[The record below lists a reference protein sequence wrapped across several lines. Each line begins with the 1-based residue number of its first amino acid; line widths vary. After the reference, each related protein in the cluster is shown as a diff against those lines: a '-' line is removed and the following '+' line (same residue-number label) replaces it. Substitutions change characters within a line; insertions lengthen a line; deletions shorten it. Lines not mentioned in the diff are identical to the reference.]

1 MTHILNFNVRNQR
14 YTTNNNNDYFFNK
27 SIRSKQQL
35 NIINRFLNKIYERHI
50 KQFKRYYKDKEDH
63 LIDLLTIEILNK
75 TFQFKINGQYQK
87 INTSNRL

>member
-1 MTHILNFNVRNQR
+1 MTLILNFNVRNQR
-14 YTTNNNNDYFFNK
+14 NTTNNNNDYFFNK
-27 SIRSKQQL
+27 NIGFKQQL
-35 NIINRFLNKIYERHI
+35 NILNRFLNKTYERHI

-63 LIDLLTIEILNK
+63 LKELLTIEILNK